1 MLHLAQLITSRFL
14 VLQLI
19 LSYQLKDLMSIYLI
33 NKVVSTDH
41 KQANNL
47 TSLIICVSKQQIY
60 LLLSFVNVKTNV
72 IF

>member
-47 TSLIICVSKQQIY
+47 TSLIICFFKQRIY
-60 LLLSFVNVKTNV
+60 FYFLLSMLRP
-72 IF
+72 I